1 MPTTWFF
8 ILLAV
13 VAGAMM
19 PTQAAVNNKL
29 AFFVQHPVLAAFI
42 SFAVGTLALFLYILT
57 TGIPLNQL
65 AGAKNAPLAAWMG
78 GICGAFFVAA
88 VVVVVPRFGVALTFS
103 LLIAGQ
109 MIATLPIDHF
119 GFLGTPVREI
129 NLPRL
134 LGVALVIL
142 GVILIRRF

>member
-65 AGAKNAPLAAWMG
+65 AGAKNAPMAAWMG
-78 GICGAFFVAA
+78 GICGAFFVAT
-88 VVVVVPRFGVALTFS
+88 VVVLVPRFGVA
-103 LLIAGQ
+103 
-109 MIATLPIDHF
+109 
-119 GFLGTPVREI
+119 
-129 NLPRL
+129 
-134 LGVALVIL
+134 
-142 GVILIRRF
+142 

>member
-65 AGAKNAPLAAWMG
+65 AGVKNAPMAAWMG

-88 VVVVVPRFGVALTFS
+88 VVVLVPRFGVALTFS

>member
-1 MPTTWFF
+1 
-8 ILLAV
+8 
-13 VAGAMM
+13 
-19 PTQAAVNNKL
+19 
-29 AFFVQHPVLAAFI
+29 
-42 SFAVGTLALFLYILT
+42 
-57 TGIPLNQL
+57 
-65 AGAKNAPLAAWMG
+65 
-78 GICGAFFVAA
+78 
-88 VVVVVPRFGVALTFS
+88 VVPRFGVALTFS

-142 GVILIRRF
+142 GVILIRRY

>member
-65 AGAKNAPLAAWMG
+65 AGAKNAPMAAWMG

-88 VVVVVPRFGVALTFS
+88 VVVLVPRFGVALTFS

>member
-1 MPTTWFF
+1 
-8 ILLAV
+8 
-13 VAGAMM
+13 M

-65 AGAKNAPLAAWMG
+65 AGAKNAPMAAWMG

-88 VVVVVPRFGVALTFS
+88 VVVLVPRFGVALTFS